1 MPDINKIRSSVEK
14 INAKYGAKTIFLA
27 KSLKKQE
34 FMSTGIEELDLILG
48 GGLPVGKI
56 AMIYGAE
63 GAGKSSFCM
72 HMVSRYPVA
81 AYIDAEHGFDTER
94 AEMFGVDLDKTLI
107 VQPDYGEQA
116 LSVAIELASTGE
128 IPFIVIDSVAAL
140 VPKKEYELE
149 EETEKLPG
157 VALTAGILNRKIF
170 PLNSMCNKNNVT
182 VMFIN
187 QVRDKFNAMMFGE
200 QTTLPGGH
208 ALKHASH
215 VILKI
220 ARKDK
225 LASSDSVVGMTCR
238 FSTGVKN
245 RSSSPFQEADVPL
258 IFNKGFVSPSQVK
271 EAMKESRKQILEE
284 RKERERQRQGEEA

>member
-1 MPDINKIRSSVEK
+1 MPDPVKIKATIDK
-14 INAKYGAKTIFLA
+14 INAKYGPKTIKLA

-48 GGLPVGKI
+48 GGLPIGKI
-56 AMIYGAE
+56 TMIYGPE
-63 GAGKSSFCM
+63 GSGKSSFCM
-72 HMVSRYPVA
+72 HMVSRYPIA
-81 AYIDAEHGFDTER
+81 AYIDAERGFNHER
-94 AEMFGVDLDKTLI
+94 AAMFGVDLDRTLL

-116 LSVAIELASTGE
+116 LSIAIELASTGE

-149 EETEKLPG
+149 EETERLPG

-170 PLNSMCNKNNVT
+170 PLNNMCNDNNVT

-208 ALKHASH
+208 ALKHACH
-215 VILKI
+215 VILKVG
-220 ARKDK
+220 RKDK
-225 LASSDSVVGMTCR
+225 LVSSDSVVGMTCR

-245 RSSSPFQEADVPL
+245 RSASPFQEADVPL
-258 IFNKGFVSPSQVK
+258 IFNKGFVSPTQVK
-271 EAMKESRKQILEE
+271 EAIKESRKQILAE
-284 RKERERQRQGEEA
+284 RKEREQQRQEES